1 MPKCATRRFRAG
13 AESRHNGRPRG
24 VRPDMGFEIVEIG
37 LGERGLEDFV
47 DVPWRLFRGDPC
59 WTPPLRAELLGSRL
73 LGITG
78 LLTPEHPYH
87 RDADVTHFV
96 ARDGRELLGRASAAV
111 NRRFN
116 DHYKTRTGFF
126 GFFDVAPRPDV
137 ARALLDRAAEWVKAR
152 GMERLMGPG
161 GYSNATHEAN
171 QGVLIEGFT
180 YPPTV
185 ELTHNPPYYAE
196 FIEQSGFTKAMDY
209 HAYRILI
216 SDGPSQRLR
225 PLADA
230 VRRRRSIET
239 RPIDMKKISAEVD
252 LIVQIYNEAWSANWG
267 FLPLTESEGAAMA
280 SSLKLVADA
289 GLMRFA
295 YVDGELAAVLGALPD
310 PYVPL
315 RPRWNRVQDAD
326 LVRALRLVRTRRRIP
341 DIRLMFFG
349 VMPRFRRLGIDAVL
363 YLEVLEYAIKRGY
376 KTCEPSLLLEGNDLI
391 LRASSMMGGAH
402 HKTWRI
408 YEKPLV

>member
-1 MPKCATRRFRAG
+1 
-13 AESRHNGRPRG
+13 
-24 VRPDMGFEIVEIG
+24 MGFEIVQIE

-47 DVPWRLFRGDPC
+47 EVPWKLFRGDPC

-78 LLTPEHPYH
+78 LLTKEHPYH
-87 RDADVTHFV
+87 RDAEVTHFV
-96 ARDGRELLGRASAAV
+96 ARDGRELVGRVSAAV

-116 DHYKTRTGFF
+116 EHYKTKTGFF
-126 GFFDVAPRPDV
+126 GFFDVGPRPEV
-137 ARALLDRAAEWVKAR
+137 ARALLDHATAWVKDR
-152 GMERLMGPG
+152 GMERIMGPG
-161 GYSNATHEAN
+161 AYSNATHEAN
-171 QGVLIEGFT
+171 QGVLIEGFE

-185 ELTHNPPYYAE
+185 ELTHNPPYYGE
-196 FIEQSGFTKAMDY
+196 YIEACGFAKAMDY

-216 SDGPSQRLR
+216 SDGPSDRLG
-225 PLADA
+225 PLAEA
-230 VRRRRSIET
+230 VLQRRSIET
-239 RPIDMKKISAEVD
+239 RPVDMKRIGPEVD
-252 LIVQIYNEAWSANWG
+252 HIVEIYNQAWAANWG

-280 SSLKLVADA
+280 ASLKLVADP

-310 PYVPL
+310 PNVAL
-315 RPRWNRVQDAD
+315 RPRWNKLRDTD
-326 LVRALRLVRTRRRIP
+326 LARALRLMRTRRHIP

-349 VMPRFRRLGIDAVL
+349 VVPRFRKLGIDAVL

-391 LRASSMMGGAH
+391 LRASSFMGGVH

-408 YEKPLV
+408 YEKKVG